1 MATFILPQDYDV
13 LITDDQL
20 TQVTTDQK
28 NIDVCLQQSEEEVKE
43 WLRHRFD
50 VEFDMRAFQIETG
63 DDGVTATKDDRIFQ
77 SASGIL
83 YLCIADATS
92 ESLPDTNF
100 FIVQDDRNRKL
111 VQVVVDVFLYHL
123 HTRLNPRNIP
133 VHRRLRYDG
142 DGDIEKAMSAVKWC
156 SMVQKGTITPAL
168 TPSLNEDGEE
178 IQDGQSVIWGK
189 STQDGDRRRTDRF
202 ENLTGN

>member
-20 TQVTTDQK
+20 TQVTTNQN

-50 VEFDMRAFQIETG
+50 VEFDMRAFKVVAG

-77 SASGIL
+77 STSGIL
-83 YLCIADATS
+83 YLCTVDATS

-133 VHRRLRYDG
+133 IHRRLRYDG

-168 TPSLNEDGEE
+168 TPSLDEDGEE

-202 ENLTGN
+202 DNLTGN